1 MRDRLDEPGRE
12 ADAVDGG
19 SSTNDANDATHADRR
34 AFLSKLATSA
44 GGLALAGA
52 GLGLPATLL
61 GESQGQQPDGS
72 KWLVGLKAKH
82 RQLVDGYAPNEG
94 LPLAF
99 AYTFLAMQSPKD
111 PGASVVVLRHMAMP
125 LALDHAVWAKYKIGE
140 AIKVDDPTT
149 KKPALKNPFYHA
161 APGSLLVDDMGIDKL
176 MAKGVIF
183 GACNVALH
191 VLSEMFAP
199 NAGVTK
205 DVAAKEWLAGVIP
218 GITVIPSGT
227 WGVNHAQEARCTYCS
242 GGGV

>member
-1 MRDRLDEPGRE
+1 MRDTLDESGRD
-12 ADAVDGG
+12 ADGADK
-19 SSTNDANDATHADRR
+19 SASTNESAKADRR
-34 AFLSKLATSA
+34 AFLSKLAASA
-44 GGLALAGA
+44 GGMALAGA
-52 GLGLPATLL
+52 ALGLPATLL
-61 GESQGQQPDGS
+61 GESAVQQPDGS

-82 RQLVDGYAPNEG
+82 RQLVDAYAPNEG

-99 AYTFLAMQSPKD
+99 AYTFMSVQAPKD
-111 PGASVVVLRHMAMP
+111 PGTSVIVLRHMAMP
-125 LALDHAVWAKYKIGE
+125 LALDHALWAKYKIGE

-149 KKPALKNPFYHA
+149 KKPAVKNPFYHA

-176 MAKGVIF
+176 QAKGVIF

-227 WGVNHAQEARCTYCS
+227 WGVNHAQEAKCTYCS

>member
-1 MRDRLDEPGRE
+1 MRDTLDESGRH
-12 ADAVDGG
+12 ADGADN
-19 SSTNDANDATHADRR
+19 SASTNESANADRR
-34 AFLSKLATSA
+34 AFLSKLAASA
-44 GGLALAGA
+44 GGMALAGA
-52 GLGLPATLL
+52 ALGLPATLL
-61 GESQGQQPDGS
+61 GESAAQQPDGS

-82 RQLVDGYAPNEG
+82 RQLVDAYAPNDG

-99 AYTFLAMQSPKD
+99 AYTFMSVQPPKD
-111 PGASVVVLRHMAMP
+111 PGASVIVLRHMAMP
-125 LALDHAVWAKYKIGE
+125 LALDHALWAKYKIGE

-149 KKPALKNPFYHA
+149 KKPAVKNPFYHA

-176 MAKGVIF
+176 QAKGVIF

-227 WGVNHAQEARCTYCS
+227 WGVNHAQEAKCTYCS

>member
-1 MRDRLDEPGRE
+1 MRDTLDESGRH
-12 ADAVDGG
+12 ADGADN
-19 SSTNDANDATHADRR
+19 SASTNESANADRR
-34 AFLSKLATSA
+34 AFLSKLAASA
-44 GGLALAGA
+44 GGMALAGA
-52 GLGLPATLL
+52 ALGLPATLL
-61 GESQGQQPDGS
+61 GESAVQQPDGS

-82 RQLVDGYAPNEG
+82 RQLVDAYAPNDG

-99 AYTFLAMQSPKD
+99 AYTFMSVQPPKD
-111 PGASVVVLRHMAMP
+111 PGASVIVLRHMAMP
-125 LALDHAVWAKYKIGE
+125 LALDHALWAKYKIGE

-149 KKPALKNPFYHA
+149 KKPAVKNPFYHA

-176 MAKGVIF
+176 QAKGVIF

-227 WGVNHAQEARCTYCS
+227 WGVNHAQEAKCTYCS

>member
-1 MRDRLDEPGRE
+1 MRDTLDEAGRE
-12 ADAVDGG
+12 PDAGDHRT
-19 SSTNDANDATHADRR
+19 SANDSTNADRR
-34 AFLSKLATSA
+34 AFLSKLAAGA

-52 GLGLPATLL
+52 GLGVPATLL
-61 GESQGQQPDGS
+61 GESHGQQPDGS

-82 RQLVDGYAPNEG
+82 RQLVDAYSPNEG
-94 LPLAF
+94 FPLAF
-99 AYTFLAMQSPKD
+99 AYTFMSTQAPSD
-111 PGASVVVLRHMAMP
+111 PGTSVIVLRHMAMP
-125 LALDHAVWAKYKIGE
+125 LALNHALWAKYKIGE

-149 KKPALKNPFYHA
+149 KKPAVKNPFYHA

-176 MAKGVIF
+176 QAKGAIF

-218 GITVIPSGT
+218 GIMVIPSGT
-227 WGVNHAQEARCTYCS
+227 WGVNHAQEAKCTYCT

>member
-1 MRDRLDEPGRE
+1 MRDTLDEPGRE
-12 ADAVDGG
+12 ADGADNG
-19 SSTNDANDATHADRR
+19 SSTDDSTTADRR
-34 AFLSKLATSA
+34 AFLSKLAASA

-52 GLGLPATLL
+52 GLGLPGTLL
-61 GESQGQQPDGS
+61 GESPAQQPDGS

-94 LPLAF
+94 LPFAF
-99 AYTFLAMQSPKD
+99 AYTFMAMQPPKD
-111 PGASVVVLRHMAMP
+111 PGTSVIVLRHMAMP
-125 LALDHAVWAKYKIGE
+125 LALDHAIWAKYKIGE

-149 KKPALKNPFYHA
+149 KKPAVKNPFYKA

-176 MAKGVIF
+176 MAKGAIF

-191 VLSEMFAP
+191 LLSEMFAP

-227 WGVNHAQEARCTYCS
+227 WGVNHAQEAKCTYCS

>member
-1 MRDRLDEPGRE
+1 MRDTLDQAGR
-12 ADAVDGG
+12 DSDGAG
-19 SSTNDANDATHADRR
+19 SSSSLNDSANADRR
-34 AFLSKLATSA
+34 TFLSKLAASA

-61 GESQGQQPDGS
+61 GESPALQPDGS

-99 AYTFLAMQSPKD
+99 AYTFMSVQAPTD
-111 PGASVVVLRHMAMP
+111 PGTSVIVLRHMAMP
-125 LALDHAVWAKYKIGE
+125 LALNHGVWAKYKIGE

-149 KKPALKNPFYHA
+149 KKPAVKNPFYHA

-176 MAKGVIF
+176 MAKGAIF

-191 VLSEMFAP
+191 ILSGMFAP

-205 DVAAKEWLAGVIP
+205 DVAAKEWLAGIIP

-227 WGVNHAQEARCTYCS
+227 WGVNHAQEAKCTYCS